1 MLAHAF
7 DPAAVWSRWD
17 LEPFQ
22 FVPALIVLGLY
33 GIGLYATGIRAVS
46 RARALSF
53 VAGVFIA
60 LGAVVSPLHGAAEA
74 KFSMHMVQHQILM
87 LVAAPLLIA
96 GRPALVMALAL
107 PFRVRRWGMALGH
120 TKAMSVELRWLR
132 NPLIILLVYAGVLWV
147 WHLPGP
153 YDAAVRSSTVHAV
166 EHIAFLGISLAFWA
180 GVMRTGPR
188 RRVRYVP
195 SILLVLGTMLLSSWL
210 AAILTFGRI
219 AYPIYVQ
226 RAALLHIDPL
236 VDQQLAGTLMWVPST
251 IVYFGIFAVLFV
263 RWFRELDAR
272 HPQRTPVV
280 SGS

>member
-1 MLAHAF
+1 MFSHVF
-7 DPAAVWSRWD
+7 DPAAIWSRWD
-17 LEPFQ
+17 VQPFQ
-22 FVPALIVLGLY
+22 TAPALLALGLY

-46 RARALSF
+46 RARAAAF
-53 VAGVFIA
+53 VAGVFVA

-74 KFSMHMVQHQILM
+74 KFSMHMVQHQVLM

-107 PFRVRRWGMALGH
+107 PFRLRRWGFALGH
-120 TKAMSVELRWLR
+120 LKTMTTLLGWLR
-132 NPLIILLVYAGVLWV
+132 NPLMILLVFASVLWV

-153 YDAAVRSSTVHAV
+153 YDAAVRSGAVHAA
-166 EHIAFLGISLAFWA
+166 EHVAFFGIALAFWA

-226 RAALLHIDPL
+226 RASLLHIDPL
-236 VDQQLAGTLMWVPST
+236 VDQQLAGTIMWVPST
-251 IVYFGIFAVLFV
+251 IVYFGVFAVLFV

-272 HPQRTPVV
+272 HPQRAAVV
-280 SGS
+280 SER